1 MRPVEQ
7 LWNEFD
13 QFHQHEVN
21 ILITSLEI
29 KIYKSI
35 TVIDKYIFIIS

>member
-7 LWNEFD
+7 LWDEFD

-21 ILITSLEI
+21 ILITWLEI
-29 KIYKSI
+29 QIYKSI
-35 TVIDKYIFIIS
+35 TGDKFIFIIS